1 LHYHAISNFQFRIP
15 GRDPMRR
22 TPRTQN
28 GTVQSL
34 SRGLAVLEAVA
45 AQAES
50 GLVEISDRTG
60 LGRSTTHRLLATL
73 LAAGYVVQDP
83 RSSRYRLSHKVLTL
97 AGGAQARTA
106 RLRAVARPY
115 LEELRDEL
123 DETINLVILEG
134 TTAVYV
140 DQVPSSRAVR
150 MFTEIGT
157 RVPAHVTSAGKSLL
171 AFGPEEALAELLA
184 TEPLPAHTPHSMTTI
199 GAVRAELDRVRARGY
214 AVDNEEYQEGV
225 ACVGAAVLDY
235 AGVAVAAISLSAPS
249 SRLHRLGTQELG
261 EVIRARAGRLSRE
274 IGYAGADDS
283 DDAPVGG

>member
-1 LHYHAISNFQFRIP
+1 MPYHPISNFEFRIP
-15 GRDPMRR
+15 GMRR
-22 TPRTQN
+22 TTRTEN

-34 SRGLAVLEAVA
+34 ARGLSVLEAVA

-50 GLVEISDRTG
+50 GLVEIADRTG
-60 LGRSTTHRLLATL
+60 LGRSTTHRLLTTL
-73 LAAGYVVQDP
+73 LDAGYVVQDP
-83 RSSRYRLSHKVLTL
+83 RTSRYRLSHKVLTL

-106 RLRAVARPY
+106 RLRAMARPY
-115 LEELRDEL
+115 LEGLRDEL

-157 RVPAHVTSAGKSLL
+157 RVPAHVTAAGKSLL
-171 AFGPEEALAELLA
+171 AFGPEEALSELA
-184 TEPLPAHTPHSMTTI
+184 AAEPLPAPTPHSLTTI
-199 GAVRAELDRVRARGY
+199 DAVRGELDRVRSRGY

-225 ACVGAAVLDY
+225 ACVGAPVLDY

-249 SRLHRLGTQELG
+249 SRLHRLGTRELG
-261 EVIRARAGRLSRE
+261 EVMRARGIALSHE
-274 IGYAGADDS
+274 IGYAEGGA
-283 DDAPVGG
+283 AG

>member
-1 LHYHAISNFQFRIP
+1 
-15 GRDPMRR
+15 MRR
-22 TPRTQN
+22 TTRTEN
-28 GTVQSL
+28 ATVQSL

-50 GLVEISDRTG
+50 GLVEIADRTG
-60 LGRSTTHRLLATL
+60 LGRSTTHRLLTTL
-73 LAAGYVVQDP
+73 LDAGYVVQDP
-83 RSSRYRLSHKVLTL
+83 RTSRYRLSHKVLTL

-106 RLRAVARPY
+106 RLRAMARPY
-115 LEELRDEL
+115 LEGLRDEL

-157 RVPAHVTSAGKSLL
+157 RVPAHVTAAGKSLL
-171 AFGPEEALAELLA
+171 AFGPEE
-184 TEPLPAHTPHSMTTI
+184 PLPAPTPHSLTTI
-199 GAVRAELDRVRARGY
+199 DAVRGELDRVRSRGY

-225 ACVGAAVLDY
+225 ACVGAPVLDY

-249 SRLHRLGTQELG
+249 SRLHRLGTRELG
-261 EVIRARAGRLSRE
+261 EVMRARGIALSHE
-274 IGYAGADDS
+274 IGYAEGGA
-283 DDAPVGG
+283 A

>member
-1 LHYHAISNFQFRIP
+1 
-15 GRDPMRR
+15 MRR
-22 TPRTQN
+22 TTRTEN

-34 SRGLAVLEAVA
+34 ARGLAVLEAVA
-45 AQAES
+45 AQADS
-50 GLVEISDRTG
+50 GLVEIADRTG
-60 LGRSTTHRLLATL
+60 LGRSTTHRLLSTL
-73 LAAGYVVQDP
+73 LEAGYVVQDP
-83 RSSRYRLSHKVLTL
+83 RTSRYRLSHKVLTL

-115 LEELRDEL
+115 LEGLRDEL

-157 RVPAHVTSAGKSLL
+157 RVPAHVTAAGKSLL
-171 AFGPEEALAELLA
+171 AFGSEDALTELA
-184 TEPLPAHTPHSMTTI
+184 ASEPLPASTPHSLTTI
-199 GAVRAELDRVRARGY
+199 DALRAELERIRARGY

-225 ACVGAAVLDY
+225 ACVGAPVLDY
-235 AGVAVAAISLSAPS
+235 AGKAVAAISLSAPS

-261 EVIRARAGRLSRE
+261 ELIQARATALSHE
-274 IGYAGADDS
+274 IGYTGSRDGGPQGAE
-283 DDAPVGG
+283 